1 MPSGLDIPELPRV
14 KGRLQRY
21 IAGPYKFAYSSS
33 TSNYD
38 ATKSTVFRTEVM
50 VVQFITWKRTGVFL
64 GLVFFLFPVSAY
76 PQALTK
82 IQASYDGTAGFNLP
96 IWILESS
103 EIGKK
108 YGFEI
113 NTFLTRGAQSA
124 VGLIGGSFQYAQ
136 TGMLNAMTADAQGGD
151 LVALG
156 TSEFGFSYKFVAR
169 KGITDPKQLRGG
181 TVGVAAYGGTNHLS
195 VRLTLEKLGLSER
208 DMTVIVAGNTAQRV
222 QSLSIP
228 GGMTATV
235 LSPPSLFKAE
245 KDGLPVLV
253 DIREFGDYPN
263 TSLVTTRSRIQSNP
277 NEVRRFVR
285 AWTEAIAFFKRR
297 PTETHA
303 ILRKYLRLEDSEV
316 VKATYDFFA
325 EKLPRSPR
333 ISQKAFTLM
342 SDGMKTFNPQI
353 DKVTFEQVVD
363 MRFVDEM
370 EKDGF
375 IAKLYR

>member
-1 MPSGLDIPELPRV
+1 MIRFDINVRILARLIFGLASIFLLNLPANTYA
-14 KGRLQRY
+14 Q
-21 IAGPYKFAYSSS
+21 S
-33 TSNYD
+33 
-38 ATKSTVFRTEVM
+38 
-50 VVQFITWKRTGVFL
+50 
-64 GLVFFLFPVSAY
+64 
-76 PQALTK
+76 LTK
-82 IQASYDGTAGFNLP
+82 VQASYDGTAGFNLP
-96 IWILESS
+96 IWILESTD
-103 EIGKK
+103 IGKK
-108 YGFEI
+108 YGFDVK
-113 NTFLTRGAQSA
+113 TVLVRGAQSA
-124 VGLIGGSFQYAQ
+124 LGLIAGSFQYAQ
-136 TGMLNAMTADAQGGD
+136 TAVLNPMTAAAQGGD

-169 KGITDPKQLRGG
+169 KEIREPKQLKGG

-195 VRLTLEKLGLSER
+195 VRLVLEKLGLSER

-263 TSLVTTRSRIQSNP
+263 SSLVTTRSRIQSNP

-285 AWTEAIAFFKRR
+285 AWTEAIALFKQR
-297 PTETHA
+297 PVESQA
-303 ILRKYLRLEDSEV
+303 ILRKYLRLEDLEI
-316 VKATYDFFA
+316 VKATYEFFA
-325 EKLPRSPR
+325 DKLPRSPR
-333 ISQKAFTLM
+333 ISQKAFALM

-353 DKVTFEQVVD
+353 GKVTFEQVVD

>member
-1 MPSGLDIPELPRV
+1 MM
-14 KGRLQRY
+14 
-21 IAGPYKFAYSSS
+21 
-33 TSNYD
+33 
-38 ATKSTVFRTEVM
+38 AT
-50 VVQFITWKRTGVFL
+50 QFITWRGTRIFFGIVL
-64 GLVFFLFPVSAY
+64 FLFPVNAH

-96 IWILESS
+96 IWILEST
-103 EIGKK
+103 EIGKR
-108 YGFEI
+108 YGFDV
-113 NTFLTRGAQSA
+113 NTVLTRSAQST

-136 TGMLNAMTADAQGGD
+136 TALQSVMTAAAQGGD
-151 LVALG
+151 LVTLG

-169 KGITDPKQLRGG
+169 KEIRDPKQLKGG
-181 TVGVAAYGGTNHLS
+181 TVGVAAFGGTNHLS
-195 VRLTLEKLGLSER
+195 VRLALEKLGLSER

-235 LSPPSLFKAE
+235 LSPPALFKAE

-253 DIREFGDYPN
+253 DVREFGDYPN
-263 TSLVTTRSRIQSNP
+263 SSLVTTRARIQNNP

-285 AWTEAIAFFKRR
+285 AWTEAIAFFKRS
-297 PTETHA
+297 PKETQA
-303 ILRKYLRLEDSEV
+303 ILRKYLRLDDSEV

-353 DKVTFEQVVD
+353 GKVTFEQVID
-363 MRFVDEM
+363 IRFVDEM

-375 IAKLYR
+375 ITQLYR

>member
-1 MPSGLDIPELPRV
+1 MVARFINWRMTRIVFGLAL
-14 KGRLQRY
+14 
-21 IAGPYKFAYSSS
+21 
-33 TSNYD
+33 
-38 ATKSTVFRTEVM
+38 
-50 VVQFITWKRTGVFL
+50 
-64 GLVFFLFPVSAY
+64 FLFPVSAHA
-76 PQALTK
+76 QALTK

-96 IWILESS
+96 IWILEST

-113 NTFLTRGAQSA
+113 KTFLTRGAQSA
-124 VGLIGGSFQYAQ
+124 VGLMGGSFQYAQ
-136 TGMLNAMTADAQGGD
+136 SGLLNAMTADAQGGG

-169 KGITDPKQLRGG
+169 KGITDPKQLKGG

-195 VRLTLEKLGLSER
+195 VGLALEKLGLSER

-228 GGMTATV
+228 GGLTATV
-235 LSPPSLFKAE
+235 LSPPALFKAE
-245 KDGLPVLV
+245 KEGLPVFV

-263 TSLVTTRSRIQSNP
+263 SSLVTTRVRIQNNP
-277 NEVRRFVR
+277 SEVRRFVR
-285 AWTEAIAFFKRR
+285 AWTEAISFFKRN
-297 PTETHA
+297 PKETQA
-303 ILRKYLRLEDSEV
+303 ILRKYLKLDDSEV
-316 VKATYDFFA
+316 VKATYEFFA

-333 ISQKAFTLM
+333 ISQTAFTLM
-342 SDGMKTFNPQI
+342 SDGMKMFNPQI
-353 DKVTFEQVVD
+353 GKVTFEQVVD

-375 IAKLYR
+375 IARLYQ

>member
-1 MPSGLDIPELPRV
+1 M
-14 KGRLQRY
+14 QRHRN
-21 IAGPYKFAYSSS
+21 SS
-33 TSNYD
+33 
-38 ATKSTVFRTEVM
+38 VVM
-50 VVQFITWKRTGVFL
+50 VMQRVASRWRGLVL
-64 GLVFFLFPVSAY
+64 GLACCLYLTHSLHA
-76 PQALTK
+76 QALTK

-96 IWILESS
+96 VWILESTD
-103 EIGKK
+103 IGKK
-108 YGFEI
+108 YGFDI
-113 NTFLTRGAQSA
+113 NTVLTRSAQST

-136 TGMLNAMTADAQGGD
+136 TALQNTMTVASQGGD

-169 KGITDPKQLRGG
+169 KEIRDPKQLKGG
-181 TVGVAAYGGTNHLS
+181 TVGVAAFGGTNHLS
-195 VRLTLEKLGLSER
+195 VRLALEKLGLSER

-235 LSPPSLFKAE
+235 LSPPSLFNAE
-245 KDGLPVLV
+245 KDGLPVFV

-263 TSLVTTRSRIQSNP
+263 SSLVTTRSRIKSNP
-277 NEVRRFVR
+277 SEVRRFVR

-297 PTETHA
+297 PKETQA
-303 ILRKYLRLEDSEV
+303 ILQKRLRLDDPEV

-342 SDGMKTFNPQI
+342 LEGLKTFNPQI
-353 DKVTFEQVVD
+353 GKITFDQVVD
-363 MRFVDEM
+363 TRFVDEM

-375 IAKLYR
+375 IDQLYR